1 VLIGSGRSVSHWNIP
16 RFQRHADFALRLNA
30 TVAASGS
37 RSDNATAQRALGEW
51 YAFRGVD
58 DWAVQLLEKAARNG
72 ADVSSLTLARCY
84 WKLGR
89 LADAAREFRS
99 AIADQEAPKDYLNH
113 CLAAVTGADN

>member
-1 VLIGSGRSVSHWNIP
+1 
-16 RFQRHADFALRLNA
+16 
-30 TVAASGS
+30 
-37 RSDNATAQRALGEW
+37 LGEW